1 MGGLGRKMDGGYAE
15 YAIVP
20 TDMIKPFSS
29 SLDWSTLGALP
40 ETFQTAMGCLTTGLD
55 FRPKQTILIR
65 GGASTHTWSRLSD
78 EAPRRSA
85 SSSLGSASGHAR
97 P

>member
-20 TDMIKPFSS
+20 THMIKPFSS

-65 GGASTHTWSRLSD
+65 GGVSTTQTTLID
-78 EAPRRSA
+78 EAPRPSA
-85 SSSLGSASGHAR
+85 SLWLVSASDRAR
-97 P
+97 L